1 MRPPLLLGVLLLA
14 GVLHA
19 PAARGASFARGL
31 SDRVVPGQ
39 EIVLRWSD
47 LPPAVEEVEILLS
60 LDGGRTFPIRV
71 SPQLDV
77 KESAFRWRVPA
88 FGAAQ
93 AILRLRLGTAER
105 ELEGPVSRVFCISG
119 APGASRDVAPGESE
133 FHEGYLWTGV
143 EPIHDR
149 RTAGWHP
156 PEAQF
161 RILERCPSYPPP
173 DPVVLLSPM
182 SRTAARVIRHQSSKN
197 AVRDLPAQAPRLDPL
212 RI

>member
-1 MRPPLLLGVLLLA
+1 LLGILLLA

-19 PAARGASFARGL
+19 PAARGASFAREL
-31 SDRVVPGQ
+31 PDRVVPGQ

-60 LDGGRTFPIRV
+60 LDGGRSFPIRV

-77 KESAFRWRVPA
+77 KESAFRWRVPGV
-88 FGAAQ
+88 GAGQ

-105 ELEGPVSRVFCISG
+105 ELEGPVSRTFRISG
-119 APGASRDVAPGESE
+119 ATSCDLAPRESE

-149 RTAGWHP
+149 PTAGMHP
-156 PEAQF
+156 REARF
-161 RILERCPSYPPP
+161 EALERCLANAPRDPAVLHA
-173 DPVVLLSPM
+173 PVV
-182 SRTAARVIRHQSSKN
+182 RARACIVRHQTARSS
-197 AVRDLPAQAPRLDPL
+197 ARDLPTQATRLDPL